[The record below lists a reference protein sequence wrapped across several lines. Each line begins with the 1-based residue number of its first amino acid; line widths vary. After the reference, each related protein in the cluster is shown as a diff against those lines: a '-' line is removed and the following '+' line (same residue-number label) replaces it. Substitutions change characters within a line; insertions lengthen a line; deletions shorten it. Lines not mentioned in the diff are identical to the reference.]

1 MYIITIII
9 IGLLI
14 KLQRKNDKIKII
26 IGLELILIGIGIN
39 YAIISIILDDQLGSF
54 LSLLLLP
61 LTGAESAILLSIIIS
76 YYPRR
81 RSLKI

>member
-1 MYIITIII
+1 MYIIIII
-9 IGLLI
+9 LIGLLI

-39 YAIISIILDDQLGSF
+39 YAIISIIIDDQLGSF